1 MKKKKKKKILKN
13 TGRIFLGLILL
24 IIALILFIRS
34 PWGQNIIVDKVTHYI
49 SDKTNTTVEI
59 EKLFVTFQGNILLN
73 GLYLEDK
80 KGDTLL
86 YSKSLEAEIPFMPI
100 IRGNPISI
108 DDVEWHELT
117 AHVYR
122 KDSISGFNYQFL
134 IDAFVTD
141 TTPTEETKE
150 DEPTKISVG
159 RVNLKKFKIH
169 YEDEVSGMHA
179 KLNLGDLSLKGEK
192 IDLENMIFHLSEIN
206 LRDTDLSY
214 EQLKAITDDDTTSTD
229 IMPQLIVDHFEFNNV
244 KTTYNAPPQGIK
256 ALVDI
261 ALFEVNKASA
271 NLQKQA
277 ISIDKIGL
285 QNSIIAVETDTS
297 QQQQPA
303 EKPAPKTEEE
313 AFEWPNWEVQI
324 AEVAIENNAISYHQ
338 KRSTP
343 KRGEFN
349 PDALAL
355 TNFTFLAED
364 ILLSKETKANLN
376 LNKLRFDEASGFT
389 LQNLKLAIA
398 LENQKLNVSDLNV
411 ATQNSSLNGHLELNY
426 ATIQQLINQP
436 EKVNFSAALN
446 SFHLDV
452 KDAYLFSPE
461 LKQNEL
467 FGKLAQQKI
476 SGGLNLKGSLDKT
489 DIKKLN
495 LNWGKLTKINV
506 KGIVRNPINVDK
518 LHLNMSDFSAVTQR
532 EDILNFVNPD
542 SLGVKIPQ
550 DVALSGEFVGSL
562 DDFTTSAVLDLTNGQ
577 VKIQGAL
584 NTQEQIAFNS
594 TLDVIALDIGEFLD
608 NPALDKVTFT
618 IKTEGKGN
626 DLNTLDAH
634 LSSDFSK
641 LAYKDY
647 DFSPLE
653 LNGDIKNGTGNIKM
667 KFKDENLDLDMHSKV
682 KLDSISPEI
691 KAQIDLK
698 GADLYALGI
707 SKKKMRSKVKLK
719 ADFKGNAE
727 DYTLDA
733 DVLGGT
739 IVYEDKAY
747 YLGDVSLDADIKK
760 NSTKASIT
768 SQFLNSKLNS
778 NANPEQITKALKN
791 HVKHYFIKD
800 STSTHIE
807 KNQKPVRLEM
817 DLKFHEIPIISEV
830 LLDGLEKMDTLRAKI
845 DFDQAKHNL
854 EGHVY
859 LPHLTYGE
867 NLIDQLA
874 IDVNSDGQKA
884 NFTAGF
890 ASIKAGPAEIPKT
903 EINANFKDDQFN
915 LNFESFKEEKKLYA
929 IHSVLEGEDEKR
941 SFKILSD
948 ELILNHENW
957 TIDPN
962 NKVSFGEK
970 HIDFENFT
978 LSHGN
983 EQVTISNKE
992 TRDWGMD
999 FNNFKLSTLL
1009 AYLNPD
1015 DYLMDGEIN
1024 GEAVFVDP
1032 FEKFGFTADLN
1043 INNFTVLQ
1051 SDLGILSL
1059 HAKSQNEND
1068 YLVDAGIKGEA
1079 VDLDFNGNFKAAQE
1093 TPSFDLDLK
1102 INKIT
1107 MQSIQKFVPDEIKD
1121 AKGQLEGE
1129 IKLKGTGQEPRFNG
1143 FVAFNEASFN
1153 VSRLD
1158 ANFTL
1163 AKERINIDNQG
1174 VYFNKFD
1181 IKDADGNSFTI
1192 DGDILTENL
1201 TNPKFD
1207 LKLKAEDFIALDSSE
1222 EDNDLYYG
1230 KVVFDIGAKISGDLQ
1245 FPVVETDLTIK
1256 EETDVTYVIPETE
1269 LSIEKRDGVVVFVN
1283 KENPDD
1289 ILTKQDDDKLT
1300 AKITGIDLAAKLKI
1314 EPKATFNVIVDKR
1327 TDDNLKVFGEG
1338 DLIFTIAR
1346 NGRTNLTGKYE
1357 INGGH
1362 YQMNLY
1368 NLVKREFDLDPSSSV
1383 TWQGDPMNANLDVR
1397 AIYKIKTSASSLMAS
1412 QTTGAS
1418 AEVKNRYKQRLPFL
1432 VYLDVDGE
1440 LTRPKLNFD
1449 LGMPED
1455 ERGAIGG
1462 SVYSRI
1468 RQLNQQED
1476 QLNKQVFSLLVLSKF
1491 YPESGSD
1498 GSEGGIATMA
1508 RDNLNDAL
1516 SDQLNMFSDKLT
1528 KNTGIDLN
1536 FGVNSYTDYQ
1546 GESAQDR
1553 TDLAISAKKKLFND
1567 RVVVEAGS
1575 EVNVQGDKRPGEE
1588 NPVIGNV
1595 SIQYLLTKNGRW
1607 RLKGFRKSEYEN
1619 VIDGQVFVSGIAL
1632 IFTRE
1637 FNKFKELWDGSSE
1650 IEKQKEKAEQEEEKK
1665 EEEEKNS
1672 ADEKKTN
1679 SKAVKNE
1686 ESNE

>member
-1 MKKKKKKKILKN
+1 MKKKKKKKILKI
-13 TGRIFLGLILL
+13 TGKFFLVLILL

-34 PWGQNIIVDKVTHYI
+34 PWGQNIIVDKVTHYV

-73 GLYLEDK
+73 GLYFEDK

-86 YSKSLEAEIPFMPI
+86 YSKSLEAEIPFIPI
-100 IRGNPISI
+100 ITGNPISI
-108 DDVEWHELT
+108 DDVEWSELT
-117 AHVYR
+117 AHIYR

-141 TTPTEETKE
+141 TTSTEETE
-150 DEPTKISVG
+150 SGEPTKIAVG
-159 RVNLKKFKIH
+159 SVNLKKFKIH
-169 YEDEVSGMHA
+169 YADEVSGMQA
-179 KLNLGDLSLKGEK
+179 KLDLGDLTIKGEK

-206 LRDTDLSY
+206 LSDTDLSY
-214 EQLKAITDDDTTSTD
+214 EQLKAITDEDTTSTD
-229 IMPQLIVDHFEFNNV
+229 VMPQLIVDHFELNNV

-256 ALVDI
+256 ALADI
-261 ALFEVNKASA
+261 KLFELNEASA
-271 NLQKQA
+271 SLQKQE
-277 ISIDKIGL
+277 ISIEKIGL
-285 QNSIIAVETDTS
+285 QNSIIDVEMDTTQLQES
-297 QQQQPA
+297 A
-303 EKPAPKTEEE
+303 EKPAPITEQE
-313 AFEWPNWEVQI
+313 AFEWPDWEVQI
-324 AEVAIENNAISYHQ
+324 AEIAIEDNTISYHQ
-338 KRSTP
+338 KGNAA
-343 KRGEFN
+343 KKGKFN

-355 TNFTFLAED
+355 TDFTFLAED
-364 ILLSKETKANLN
+364 ILLSKDTKANIH
-376 LNKLRFDEASGFT
+376 LNKLQFEEASGFK
-389 LQNLKLAIA
+389 LKNLNLAVA
-398 LENQKLNVSDLNV
+398 LENQKLNVSGLNV
-411 ATQNSSLNGHLELNY
+411 DTQNSSLEGNLELNY
-426 ATIQQLINQP
+426 TTIQQLINQP
-436 EKVNFSAALN
+436 EKVNFYADLN
-446 SFHLDV
+446 SFQLDA
-452 KDAYLFSPE
+452 KEAYLFSPD
-461 LKQNEL
+461 LKQNEP
-467 FGKLAQQKI
+467 FEKLAQQKI
-476 SGGLNLKGSLDKT
+476 SGVLNLKGSLDKT
-489 DIKKLN
+489 DIKQLD
-495 LNWGKLTKINV
+495 LNWGKQTKIKV
-506 KGIVRNPINVDK
+506 KGSVSNPTDVEK
-518 LHLNMSDFSAVTQR
+518 LRLNISGFSASTQR
-532 EDILNFVNPD
+532 EDIVKFVNPD

-550 DVALSGEFVGSL
+550 DIVIKGDFAGSL
-562 DDFTTSAVLDLTNGQ
+562 DDFTTNAVLDITNGQ
-577 VKIQGAL
+577 IKMQGTL

-594 TLDVIALDIGEFLD
+594 TLEVIALDLGELLD
-608 NPALDKVTFT
+608 DPALDKVTFT
-618 IKTEGKGN
+618 IETKGKGN
-626 DLNTLDAH
+626 NLNTLDAH

-653 LNGDIKNGTGNIKM
+653 LNGDIKNGTGDINL
-667 KFKDENLDLDMHSKV
+667 KFKDDNLDLEMHSEV
-682 KLDSISPEI
+682 KLDSVSPEI

-707 SKKKMRSKVKLK
+707 SEKKIRSKVKLK
-719 ADFKGNAE
+719 ADFKGHAE
-727 DYTLDA
+727 DFTLDT
-733 DVLGGT
+733 DLLGGT
-739 IVYEDKAY
+739 IVYDDKSY

-768 SQFLNSKLNS
+768 SQFLNSTFNS
-778 NANPEQITKALKN
+778 NANPEQITKALKQ
-791 HVKHYFIKD
+791 HTKHYFTKD
-800 STSTHIE
+800 SNLTQVDEAHE
-807 KNQKPVRLEM
+807 PVRLEM

-830 LLDGLEKMDTLRAKI
+830 LLDGLERMDTLRAKI
-845 DFDQAKHNL
+845 NFNQAKHNL

-867 NLIDQLA
+867 NLIDKLV
-874 IDVNSDGQKA
+874 IDFNSDGQKA

-890 ASIKAGPAEIPKT
+890 ASIEAGPAEIPKT
-903 EINANFKDDQFN
+903 EISANFKTDQFN
-915 LNFESFKEEKKLYA
+915 LNFESFREEKKLYA
-929 IHSVLEGEDEKR
+929 IHSVLAGEDEKR
-941 SFKILSD
+941 SFKILPE
-948 ELILNHENW
+948 ELILNNENW
-957 TIDPN
+957 TIDPD

-970 HIDFENFT
+970 QIDFSNFT
-978 LSHGN
+978 LSHGS

-992 TRDWGMD
+992 TQDWGMA
-999 FNNFKLSTLL
+999 FNNFNLSSLL

-1015 DYLMDGEIN
+1015 DYLMDGKVD
-1024 GEAVFVDP
+1024 GEVVFVDP
-1032 FEKFGFTADLN
+1032 FEKFGLTADLN
-1043 INNFTVLQ
+1043 INDFTVLQ
-1051 SDLGILSL
+1051 SDLGVLSL
-1059 HAKSQNEND
+1059 HAKSQNENG
-1068 YLVDAGIKGEA
+1068 YLVDAGIKGDDI
-1079 VDLDFNGNFKAAQE
+1079 DLDFDGNFKAAEE
-1093 TPSFDLDLK
+1093 TPSFDIDLK

-1107 MQSIQKFVPDEIKD
+1107 MESIQRFVPDEIKD

-1129 IKLKGTGQEPRFNG
+1129 MKLKGTGQDPEFDG

-1163 AKERINIDNQG
+1163 AEERINIDNQG

-1181 IKDADGNSFTI
+1181 IKDADGNDFTI
-1192 DGDILTENL
+1192 DGNIITENI
-1201 TNPKFD
+1201 TKPEFD
-1207 LKLKAEDFIALDSSE
+1207 LKLKAKDFIALDSSE

-1230 KVVFDIGAKISGDLQ
+1230 KVVFDVGAKISGDLQ
-1245 FPVVETDLTIK
+1245 FPVVEVDLTIK

-1289 ILTKQDDDKLT
+1289 ILTKQDDKKLT

-1368 NLVKREFDLDPSSSV
+1368 GLVKREFDLDPSSSV
-1383 TWQGDPMNANLDVR
+1383 TWQGDPMDASLDVR
-1397 AIYKIKTSASSLMAS
+1397 AIYNIKTSASSLMAS

-1418 AEVKNRYKQRLPFL
+1418 AEVKNRYKQRLPFF

-1476 QLNKQVFSLLVLSKF
+1476 QLNKQVFSLLVLNKF

-1498 GSEGGIATMA
+1498 GSGGGIATMA

-1516 SDQLNMFSDKLT
+1516 SDQLNTFSDKLT

-1619 VIDGQVFVSGIAL
+1619 VIDGQVFISGIAL

-1650 IEKQKEKAEQEEEKK
+1650 LEKEKSEQEGDKK
-1665 EEEEKNS
+1665 EEE
-1672 ADEKKTN
+1672 EKKTN
-1679 SKAVKNE
+1679 SKATKNE